1 MATRRHDAH
10 TTRTPQA
17 FVPAQVLPRVRC
29 YECGGIFFGTPGNRC
44 ERCRAQE
51 VPHEAPVAPESP
63 TPLDSLHRSWR
74 QVTPEDRL
82 RFLYE
87 MLTPNERQ
95 ALQVGVEEQ

>member
-1 MATRRHDAH
+1 MAIRRHDAH

-29 YECGGIFFGTPGNRC
+29 YECGCIFFGTPGHRC